1 MIAKNIYVYINRSL
15 AEDTAQPT
23 VGVAT
28 LLLDLH
34 PPVLG
39 LELRTAKN

>member
-1 MIAKNIYVYINRSL
+1 MYVYINRCL

-28 LLLDLH
+28 SLPDLR
-34 PPVLG
+34 PSVLG